1 MRTNAG
7 HSRGALSP
15 MKFQDF
21 PCKFTAEITYK
32 TILRLVHKENSFY
45 KQELTQNCTFH
56 LCLTVE
62 EPRQSHNVLP
72 ASPRNQSHNTER
84 AQLLEPPAGSSLWSL
99 KMGSRCDGSM
109 KCSFPGLWKPGNKVL
124 ASSRGRSR
132 AGPGCCEQGSNR
144 GKAEIGLEEGC
155 TVGNKKKQVLKI
167 ALRKGRAQ
175 RKKLR
180 GRWSEKR
187 YSKFNLCRS
196 TWISL

>member
-1 MRTNAG
+1 MATLRTRPVGIFICSLRSTSCLTAWFSQTHPSKAVQCPVCAWDAELPPLCCWSNTWVRVMRTNAG

-62 EPRQSHNVLP
+62 EPRQSHNILS

-84 AQLLEPPAGSSLWSL
+84 AQLLEPPVGSSLWSL

-109 KCSFPGLWKPGNKVL
+109 KCSFPGL
-124 ASSRGRSR
+124 
-132 AGPGCCEQGSNR
+132 
-144 GKAEIGLEEGC
+144 
-155 TVGNKKKQVLKI
+155 
-167 ALRKGRAQ
+167 
-175 RKKLR
+175 
-180 GRWSEKR
+180 
-187 YSKFNLCRS
+187 
-196 TWISL
+196 